1 MNAKSLSQTNPH
13 LKNKANA
20 KRLMIRSIASSTAI
34 ETGELISQ
42 IENKLNKPRS
52 VQNRVKLA

>member
-1 MNAKSLSQTNPH
+1 MNAKPLSQTNPH

-42 IENKLNKPRS
+42 IESKLNKPRS
-52 VQNRVKLA
+52 AQKRVTLA

>member
-1 MNAKSLSQTNPH
+1 MKAKPLSQTNPY

-20 KRLMIRSIASSTAI
+20 QRLMIRSIASSTAI

-42 IENKLNKPRS
+42 IESKLKKPRS
-52 VQNRVKLA
+52 AQNRVTLA

>member
-1 MNAKSLSQTNPH
+1 MSAKSLSQTNPH

-52 VQNRVKLA
+52 VQNRVTLA

>member
-1 MNAKSLSQTNPH
+1 MNAKPLSQTNPH

-34 ETGELISQ
+34 ETGELISL
-42 IENKLNKPRS
+42 IESKLNNS
-52 VQNRVKLA
+52 TNFLSDIGSQ